1 MFASMGTVGTVWL
14 WLAGLGLGLPILF
27 GVVFYLMAALSMRH
41 QEGSRVP
48 LREFD
53 LGDLFLGAGLVA
65 FFVASGLRSMVR
77 GERVPV
83 DAMEVNAGSGMM
95 VLFLAATL
103 IFRMLRGMPVGVV
116 FSGDGGGGGFGLILM
131 RAALWLAA
139 AFPVVWAVHLLSG
152 VLIGGGSGEQGSV
165 TLLRNAIGAR
175 DWPLISAMSFSTV
188 LVAPVAE
195 EVIFRGIF
203 YPALRRY
210 SSGVVAAIFTSLAF
224 GLSHAPVQVSPG
236 LAVLSGCLIIAYERS
251 GTLWVPIVMHAVFN
265 GTSMLCLYAD
275 TQGWLTR

>member
-1 MFASMGTVGTVWL
+1 MGMAGTVWL
-14 WLAGLGLGLPILF
+14 WLAGVGLGLPIVF
-27 GVVFYLMAALSMRH
+27 GVVFYVMAALSMRH

-65 FFVASGLRSMVR
+65 FFVASGLRSMVK

-95 VLFLAATL
+95 LLFLAATL
-103 IFRMLRGMPVGVV
+103 VFRMLRRMSVGVV
-116 FSGDGGGGGFGLILM
+116 FSGDGGGGGVCPVLVRG
-131 RAALWLAA
+131 ATWLAA
-139 AFPVVWAVHLLSG
+139 AFPVVWSVHLLSG
-152 VLIGGGSGEQGSV
+152 VLIGGGAAEQGSV
-165 TLLRNAIGAR
+165 TLFRNAI
-175 DWPLISAMSFSTV
+175 SAGEWSLVRAMLFSTV
-188 LVAPVAE
+188 VVAPLAE

-224 GLSHAPVQVSPG
+224 GLAHAPIQVSPG

-265 GTSMLCLYAD
+265 ATSMICLYAD
-275 TQGWLTR
+275 AQGWFSR